1 MVLYDLDI
9 SLPSS
14 SESQHESFPFEPWRE
29 PYLIIAIADGSELPS
44 TNGSDENSTLPHPN
58 PEGITTLQDELESM
72 KQDYPRSL
80 LQHVLIFDHEEV
92 SKLKAGPDRVTWI
105 PNPQA
110 SRSTT
115 MNTVMCDLTAALLL
129 EMSAFVDHIQ
139 ELLVIESPKNVH
151 LSVQQRMTMPAQ
163 LPSAPSPSPSITSST
178 RSREL
183 ASTFDD
189 ITRSMQTEARA
200 AEKEASHKSP
210 SWTGFGRDRMSVSSS
225 PIPERMRS
233 RVKGRQLV
241 VIGSLYMQAG
251 RWPDAIKE
259 FVEAITVARSNSDYT
274 WHGKA
279 LECILLCLL
288 MLGWAGMDFQV
299 RKSADSSLLRRLTQA
314 FHKRF
319 LPISILSQTN
329 PLLNRF
335 SRLNRHPRLQ
345 H

>member
-14 SESQHESFPFEPWRE
+14 SESQLESFPFEAWRE
-29 PYLIIAIADGSELPS
+29 PFIIIAVADGLELPS
-44 TNGSDENSTLPHPN
+44 NKGESPGPAYDSPQNVKH
-58 PEGITTLQDELESM
+58 LQQELESL
-72 KQDYPRSL
+72 KEDYPRSL
-80 LQHVLIFDHEEV
+80 FQHMLIFDHEEV
-92 SKLKAGPDRVTWI
+92 SKLANGPDSVTWI

-115 MNTVMCDLTAALLL
+115 MKTVMCDLTAALFL
-129 EMSAFVDHIQ
+129 EMSAFVEHVQ
-139 ELLVIESPKNVH
+139 QLLVIESPKKVH

-163 LPSAPSPSPSITSST
+163 LPSAPSPSPSVTSSV

-189 ITRSMQTEARA
+189 ITRSMQTEARV
-200 AEKEASHKSP
+200 AEKETTPKSP
-210 SWTGFGRDRMSVSSS
+210 SWTGFGRDRMSVTGS
-225 PIPERMRS
+225 PVPERMRS

-241 VIGSLYMQAG
+241 VVGSLYMQAG

-259 FVEAITVARSNSDYT
+259 FVEAITIARSNSDYI

-279 LECILLCLL
+279 LECILLCFL

-299 RKSADSSLLRRLTQA
+299 RKPTNGSLLQPLTSA
-314 FHKRF
+314 FCTRF
-319 LPISILSQTN
+319 LPISTLSRKN
-329 PLLNRF
+329 RPRNRF
-335 SRLNRHPRLQ
+335 YRHNRHLRLQ
-345 H
+345 Q